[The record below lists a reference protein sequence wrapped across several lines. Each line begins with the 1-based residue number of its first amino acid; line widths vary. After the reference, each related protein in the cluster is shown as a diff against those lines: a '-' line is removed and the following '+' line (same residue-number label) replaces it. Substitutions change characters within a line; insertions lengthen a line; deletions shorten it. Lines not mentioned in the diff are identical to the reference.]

1 MRNTSLGGNGKQRA
15 GVGETLP
22 IERAQDDAGV
32 QFLGDV
38 ELLEPTQGRVL
49 GHDSDSV
56 VSAGTIGVLVHRDE
70 QSDLRTVEFPRF
82 RGPDSALVVVA
93 EEKLRPIDH
102 GGPARHKGMRFREM
116 GYGDTHGIEI
126 YRALMEALT
135 RDPIIAEWHDGLGIA
150 YEVLSDIPKL
160 QRGRQVGT
168 QTVRAVWRLS
178 ADAKILVLLTAYP
191 LHDE

>member
-1 MRNTSLGGNGKQRA
+1 LGGNGKQRA

-56 VSAGTIGVLVHRDE
+56 VSAGTIGVLVHQDE

-93 EEKLRPIDH
+93 EEKLTPCACF
-102 GGPARHKGMRFREM
+102 G
-116 GYGDTHGIEI
+116 
-126 YRALMEALT
+126 
-135 RDPIIAEWHDGLGIA
+135 
-150 YEVLSDIPKL
+150 
-160 QRGRQVGT
+160 
-168 QTVRAVWRLS
+168 
-178 ADAKILVLLTAYP
+178 
-191 LHDE
+191 